1 MVEIGD
7 FPAILDFPPQG
18 SGYPADP
25 SLLLGNLLQHFQGG
39 PPSEASDAGVEGHQ
53 VGSDGS
59 HRELLEKLQGLVPLA
74 TWQRNQS
81 CGDDREI
88 DGEERS

>member
-1 MVEIGD
+1 MTPE
-7 FPAILDFPPQG
+7 G
-18 SGYPADP
+18 SSPSAANP
-25 SLLLGNLLQHFQGG
+25 SLLLGNLLQHSQGG
-39 PPSEASDAGVEGHQ
+39 PPSEASDAGVVGHQ

-59 HRELLEKLQGLVPLA
+59 HRELLEKLQGMVPLA

-88 DGEERS
+88 DREEIS